1 MSLKDSY
8 SQIKSPQ
15 KDNQEEILA
24 MVIET
29 QDMEE
34 IAVAVEV
41 EEVICSNEGEEI
53 LIVIQ
58 MTLEEVI
65 VVVAAMD

>member
-8 SQIKSPQ
+8 SQIRSPQ

-41 EEVICSNEGEEI
+41 EEVICSNEEEEI

-58 MTLEEVI
+58 MTQEEVI

>member
-1 MSLKDSY
+1 
-8 SQIKSPQ
+8 
-15 KDNQEEILA
+15 

-34 IAVAVEV
+34 IVVAVEV

-65 VVVAAMD
+65 VVVVAMD